1 MAESLRLLRDTKA
14 QVDGNPTLAKTI
26 EVVKVG
32 EQGTDWA
39 IRDFDPTSVELKAA
53 GEGAPQTARAQAI
66 AELERLKA
74 QGSLTDVLA
83 DLLKKLKK
91 EPPSANLHWSPSK
104 GKILVIDMQ

>member
-1 MAESLRLLRDTKA
+1 MR
-14 QVDGNPTLAKTI
+14 TI
-26 EVVKVG
+26 DVVKVG
-32 EQGTDWA
+32 DRGSDWA
-39 IRDFDPTSVELKAA
+39 IRDFDPSSVELKAA
-53 GEGAPQTARAQAI
+53 GDGAPQIARADAI

-74 QGSLTDVLA
+74 EGSLTDVLA